1 MIISSCDME
10 CTLSRPQQ
18 GEWCIDYIL
27 YIGSLL
33 CVVVSDS
40 VLVLS
45 VCVVC
50 VWCVGGGGYSDGSAP
65 GGSLPVLLM

>member
-1 MIISSCDME
+1 MQTYGGLRRPGMIISSCDME
-10 CTLSRPQQ
+10 PTLSRPQQ

-27 YIGSLL
+27 DIGSLL

-50 VWCVGGGGYSDGSAP
+50 VWCVGGGG
-65 GGSLPVLLM
+65 